1 MSRALGGGRRAAP
14 VLRAGSSAGPRA
26 EPRTGNRN
34 HGPSRILFSGY
45 APVHFVCFQPL
56 YQRLRRLKG
65 VEVFFSGGRDSDPVT
80 GTPGLTARQLYA
92 PFHIAPARVLTLEQ
106 IRTRKF
112 DLVLCA
118 HVSGYFPEE
127 EKERI
132 QLFHGVSFRN
142 MAVRR
147 DVLVYDRLFL
157 VGPYMRRL
165 FTDKQLLRDS
175 DPRLVNIGFPK
186 LDRLVDGTLDRRAI
200 LNRLGFSG
208 RRPVVLYAPTGQ
220 KDNSLEHT
228 GEAVLERLRATGK
241 YDILVKLH
249 DHPRDRVTDW
259 PARLRPL
266 LDRHTRLVTDYDVV
280 PYLFVADLLIS
291 DASSVSNE
299 YALLNRPMVF
309 LDVPQLLD
317 SMKKKG
323 VALDLDTWGR
333 KGGVTT
339 RWPDEAVEAVGWSLA
354 HPRSG
359 SDVRWEMARDLFF
372 NPGQAT
378 AAALGWI
385 QRRLGSTLG
394 G

>member
-1 MSRALGGGRRAAP
+1 MRRAKRRPA
-14 VLRAGSSAGPRA
+14 
-26 EPRTGNRN
+26 
-34 HGPSRILFSGY
+34 RILFTGY
-45 APVHFVCFQPL
+45 APVHFVCFRSL

-65 VEVFFSGGRDSDPVT
+65 VEVLLSGGREADPMT
-80 GTPGLTARQLYA
+80 GAPAMTAAQLYA
-92 PFHIAPARVLTLEQ
+92 PFRIPRARVLTLEQ
-106 IRTRKF
+106 VRVQSF

-118 HVSGYFPEE
+118 HVSGYFPRED
-127 EKERI
+127 KERV

-165 FTDKQLLRDS
+165 FTDQQLLRDS

-200 LNRLGFSG
+200 LNRVRFSG

-259 PARLRPL
+259 PARLKPL
-266 LDRHTRLVTDYDVV
+266 LDRHTRLVTDYDIV

-317 SMKKKG
+317 SMTKKG

-333 KGGVTT
+333 KGGLTT
-339 RWPDEAVEAVGWSLA
+339 RWPDEAVEAVAWSLA
-354 HPRSG
+354 HPRHGSG
-359 SDVRWEMARDLFF
+359 VRRAMARDLFF
-372 NPGQAT
+372 NPGRAT
-378 AAALGWI
+378 AAALQWI
-385 QRRLGSTLG
+385 ERRLALAPDA
-394 G
+394 

>member
-1 MSRALGGGRRAAP
+1 MT
-14 VLRAGSSAGPRA
+14 SAKTRQARQRPA
-26 EPRTGNRN
+26 
-34 HGPSRILFSGY
+34 RILFSGY
-45 APVHFVCFQPL
+45 APVHFVCFRPL
-56 YQRLRRLKG
+56 YQRLRRLKEL
-65 VEVFFSGGRDSDPVT
+65 EVFLSGGRDADPVT
-80 GTPGLTARQLYA
+80 GAPAMTAAKLYA
-92 PFHIAPARVLTLEQ
+92 PFRIPPARVLTLEQ
-106 IRTRKF
+106 VKAQSF

-118 HVSGYFPEE
+118 HVSGHFPRED
-127 EKERI
+127 KERVH
-132 QLFHGVSFRN
+132 LFHGVSFRN

-165 FTDKQLLRDS
+165 FTEQQLLREG

-186 LDRLVDGTLDRRAI
+186 LDRLVDGSLDRRAI

-220 KDNSLEHT
+220 KDNSLAHT
-228 GEAVLERLRATGK
+228 GEAMLERLRATGK
-241 YDILVKLH
+241 YDVLVKLH

-259 PARLRPL
+259 PARLKPL
-266 LDRHTRLVTDYDVV
+266 LDRHTRLVADYDVV

-309 LDVPQLLD
+309 LDVPELLD
-317 SMKKKG
+317 NMKKKG

-339 RWPDEAVEAVGWSLA
+339 RWPDEAVEAVAWSLA
-354 HPRSG
+354 HPRRG
-359 SDVRWEMARDLFF
+359 SEVRRAMARDLFF
-372 NPGQAT
+372 NPGRAT
-378 AAALGWI
+378 AAALQWI
-385 QRRLGSTLG
+385 EHRLGLTQAA
-394 G
+394 